1 MKQIPI
7 SALQD
12 EAQFHG
18 SVTVGSSE
26 LPAPT
31 TNYSKEY
38 SSLLECTGK
47 KDKGKEYCKYY
58 ILKGNSILHI
68 VVLKSTYLVSCI
80 N

>member
-1 MKQIPI
+1 LKQIPI

-47 KDKGKEYCKYY
+47 KDVKH
-58 ILKGNSILHI
+58 ITFDLKQTKMNHHQFSHFSSIRQR
-68 VVLKSTYLVSCI
+68 
-80 N
+80 